1 MPADRAYTQ
10 RLARVNAYYRE
21 YFQGAF
27 TEEEMLKLISLCI
40 DSPPT
45 DCLRPEW
52 HKKNHV
58 HNWRNY
64 ATEGLEEI
72 WPTFT
77 PLQKVILAHA
87 LQERADM
94 ELWN

>member
-1 MPADRAYTQ
+1 MSKDEVHAH
-10 RLARVNAYYRE
+10 RLAAVNAYYSE
-21 YFQGAF
+21 YFPKAF
-27 TEEEMLKLISLCI
+27 TEAEMLKLISLDI
-40 DSPPT
+40 DSPPP
-45 DCLRPEW
+45 DALRPEW
-52 HKKNHV
+52 HKKSRV

-94 ELWN
+94 EIWN

>member
-10 RLARVNAYYRE
+10 RLVRVRAYYRQ

-40 DSPPT
+40 DSPPF

-52 HKKNHV
+52 HKKNRT

-72 WPTFT
+72 WPTLSS
-77 PLQKVILAHA
+77 LQKVIMADA
-87 LQERADM
+87 LQQWADR
-94 ELWN
+94 EHWN